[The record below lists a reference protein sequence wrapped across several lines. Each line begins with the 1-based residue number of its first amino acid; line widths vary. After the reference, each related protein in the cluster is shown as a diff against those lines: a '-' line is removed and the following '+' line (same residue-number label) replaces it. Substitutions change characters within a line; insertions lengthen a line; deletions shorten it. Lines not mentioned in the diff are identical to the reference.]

1 MSPAQSGYKDPSLS
15 FDERIEDLLN
25 QMTLD
30 EKIAQLGCLWSTAL
44 VSGGSFDPEFA
55 AAKMPHGIGQVTRIG
70 ASTGLR
76 PRESAEFM
84 NAIQKVAVEQT
95 RLGIPIF
102 VHEESVGGLCHR

>member
-1 MSPAQSGYKDPSLS
+1 MAIRPSAALVIAIATLLSVSAAASGKTPIYKDPSAPV
-15 FDERIEDLLN
+15 DQRVEDLLG

-44 VSGGSFDPEFA
+44 VSGGSFDPAFA
-55 AAKMPHGIGQVTRIG
+55 AAKMPHGMGQVTRIG

-84 NAIQKVAVEQT
+84 NAIQHVV
-95 RLGIPIF
+95 
-102 VHEESVGGLCHR
+102 V